1 MKSPS
6 VGASGL
12 RGAADN
18 VRSHRGRLDIDLA
31 GVDDLVLVGGRAFDG
46 FPLGLLDLAQ
56 LELDLLAEDRADLDR
71 LGLRFVAD
79 AARLHLVEAGLDAVL
94 GRLEF
99 ALLVHR
105 RGARRLIDRGGRI
118 DHVDPGPLRALVG
131 HGLLAGGDELHRAGN
146 RPGTAGHQHQD
157 DWEKQRSCGHI
168 FLQLIVSE
176 FHGTRYEWA
185 GLQPVLVLAIRCSLR
200 FQIVDPGSARPA
212 QGMPSAAYPFGGAN
226 VHRTFAITHL
236 TRGLVLGGADAR
248 RSVSAKSPPSPSRAT
263 GVWSGDYSRDSGNS
277 KGTGGGES
285 RASSGGRPPF
295 TPTPLCRGPGTSR
308 RTEPGP
314 QRAGA
319 RPESGHGP
327 EKPRRPARWLYRSQ
341 CDRRI

>member
-12 RGAADN
+12 WGAADN

-79 AARLHLVEAGLDAVL
+79 AARLPLVEAGLDAVL

-118 DHVDPGPLRALVG
+118 DHVDHGPLRALVG
-131 HGLLAGGDELHRAGN
+131 HGLLTAVDELHRAVN
-146 RPGTAGHQHQD
+146 RRGTAGHQHQD

-226 VHRTFAITHL
+226 VHMNIRDYPPNPWSGARRRGRTSECFRKISPPRLAELQACGAAIIAEIRESL
-236 TRGLVLGGADAR
+236 REVEGAARICSAGAR
-248 RSVSAKSPPSPSRAT
+248 RSRRRPSVAAPILSAIQSLVR
-263 GVWSGDYSRDSGNS
+263 
-277 KGTGGGES
+277 
-285 RASSGGRPPF
+285 
-295 TPTPLCRGPGTSR
+295 RGPER
-308 RTEPGP
+308 
-314 QRAGA
+314 
-319 RPESGHGP
+319 
-327 EKPRRPARWLYRSQ
+327 
-341 CDRRI
+341 DRRRAMIPKSRHPQ